1 MKDSPEPD
9 SSEKRLRFGCGFL
22 FGGLIGFLFALREIA
37 AFTGFFWAFVA
48 GVALLFGFL
57 AMRHGDEFW
66 HNLPD
71 WLRWW

>member
-1 MKDSPEPD
+1 MKDNPGPD
-9 SSEKRLRFGCGFL
+9 SFEKRLRFGCGFL
-22 FGGLIGFLFALREIA
+22 FGGFIGFIFALREIA

-48 GVALLFGFL
+48 GIALLFGFL
-57 AMRHGDEFW
+57 AMRQGDEFW

>member
-22 FGGLIGFLFALREIA
+22 FGGFIGFAFALREIA
-37 AFTGFFWAFVA
+37 AFSGNFWAFVA

-57 AMRHGDEFW
+57 AMRKGDEFW
-66 HNLPD
+66 HSLAD